1 MAERLL
7 DDILTHPESPNRDF
21 CRSTVLQL
29 FSPWQLNLNI
39 STRRLQCPPL
49 PLERTTHHHVEDLAH
64 RAVATFKAARALV
77 EVLAAQVV
85 AMADSRVER

>member
-7 DDILTHPESPNRDF
+7 DDILTHPESRNRDF

-49 PLERTTHHHVEDLAH
+49 PLERTTRHLVEDLAH
-64 RAVATFKAARALV
+64 RAVATFKAVRALV
-77 EVLAAQVV
+77 EAAVAQAV